1 MRIERLRP
9 TSGEAVRVAR
19 FLLETFAKEHKF
31 GSQATTSIHTD
42 RAWAHVHGIVEK
54 GAVWLAIGGDGEIA
68 GSLSLSVDELWWTD
82 REFLRDGW
90 FYVRPE
96 KRGTTAACCL
106 LDEAEKYAKELRLPL
121 VVNVFHSGDPERA
134 AKFLTRMGFT
144 ALGGTF
150 IQEN

>member
-1 MRIERLRP
+1 MRIERLRA
-9 TSGEAVRVAR
+9 TSDEAIGVASFCSKPSPR
-19 FLLETFAKEHKF
+19 
-31 GSQATTSIHTD
+31 STSSAPRRRPHPPD
-42 RAWAHVHGIVEK
+42 RAWAHVHRHRRK

-96 KRGTTAACCL
+96 KRGTTAAVL
-106 LDEAEKYAKELRLPL
+106 LLHEAEKYAKERCLPL
-121 VVNVFHSGDPERA
+121 FVNVFHSGDPERA